1 MKIIGIT
8 GPTGAGKSVLS
19 SLLSELGYPTID
31 ADKVYHDMLIPPSEC
46 LDAIR
51 AHFGDG
57 VFAQDGTLERAKL
70 SQIVFNSP
78 EKLELLNKTVL
89 GKVIKRITKMTVE
102 YSRRG
107 VQTVI
112 VDAPTLIESGFNKKC
127 SAVIS
132 VLAPTELRV
141 KRIMERDSIN
151 EEAARL
157 RVRAQKDDSFY
168 LNNSDRVLYNTENYE
183 SFKKEVLSLFSELG
197 IS

>member
-51 AHFGDG
+51 SHFGDG

-127 SAVIS
+127 SLVIS

-168 LNNSDRVLYNTENYE
+168 LNSSDRVLYNTENYE

>member
-51 AHFGDG
+51 SHFGDG

-127 SAVIS
+127 SLVIS